1 MEENSSL
8 YKERDRSEKMREAMI
23 AWNRETE
30 EIRVGP
36 WPDQTGWSKGYS
48 NTHGVC
54 MSFWR
59 ELDDTGLALM
69 IFITFCQI
77 VVRDS
82 VPPRAAHAA
91 FLEIDEYRERLS
103 PDVPGLTPR

>member
-1 MEENSSL
+1 
-8 YKERDRSEKMREAMI
+8 MREAMI
-23 AWNRETE
+23 AWNRETA

-36 WPDQTGWSKGYS
+36 WPDQTGWSKRYRSTDGA
-48 NTHGVC
+48 C

-82 VPPRAAHAA
+82 VPPQAAHAA
-91 FLEIDEYRERLS
+91 FLEIDEYRGRLS
-103 PDVPGLTPR
+103 PDMPGLTLR

>member
-1 MEENSSL
+1 
-8 YKERDRSEKMREAMI
+8 
-23 AWNRETE
+23 
-30 EIRVGP
+30 
-36 WPDQTGWSKGYS
+36 
-48 NTHGVC
+48 

-82 VPPRAAHAA
+82 VPPWAAHAA

-103 PDVPGLTPR
+103 PDVPVLTQR